1 MTDIPLQGQGQAPG
15 RPEDPPGTAL
25 AEPAAP
31 MQGAAVLAGTTPA
44 TPPTV
49 RGDPTKIAQIQR
61 QLDIKDTA
69 QITQFGERAQR
80 DVAGFADRVLEQ
92 TRNRELGNTGE
103 LLSDVIA
110 KARGLDP
117 ADLQKA
123 GFFGRTAGAMR
134 RRVHRFRSKFET
146 VAAQIDRITVELE
159 KRTDALRRD
168 VTMLDG
174 LHEQTRQSIAEL
186 DAYIAAGKAYAE
198 EFKRTELP
206 RLQQAATVRS
216 EGTEDLM
223 AAQAYQ
229 DAVQAL
235 DRLEKRVLYLQQA
248 RQIGIQQLP
257 QIRIVQNGDATLI
270 ESLQAS
276 INLTIPAW
284 KQKMVLLLGLQRQSE
299 ALAMQKA
306 VTDATN
312 DMLRQA
318 SEMMKTQAIAIEE
331 QSQKGI
337 VDIETLS
344 KTNQDLIDTIE
355 GVLRTQSEGRRKRVQ
370 VEAEMERQT
379 EALRQTLARA
389 PQLT

>member
-1 MTDIPLQGQGQAPG
+1 MTDTPSPTTQT
-15 RPEDPPGTAL
+15 GTAGSG
-25 AEPAAP
+25 APVAVVDP
-31 MQGAAVLAGTTPA
+31 MQGAPVLAGTPMS
-44 TPPTV
+44 TPPV
-49 RGDPTKIAQIQR
+49 VQADPTKVQQIQR
-61 QLDIKDTA
+61 TIDISDTA

-80 DVAGFADRVLEQ
+80 DVAGFADRILEQ
-92 TRNRELGNTGE
+92 TRNRELGDTGE

-117 ADLQKA
+117 ADIQK
-123 GFFGRTAGAMR
+123 GGLFSRGVGAMR

-146 VAAQIDRITVELE
+146 VAAQIDRVTVELE
-159 KRTDALRRD
+159 KRTDRLRRD

-174 LHEQTRQSIAEL
+174 LHDQTRQSIKEL
-186 DAYIAAGKAYAE
+186 DAFIEAGKQYAE

-206 RLQQAATVRS
+206 RLQQAATVS
-216 EGTEDLM
+216 GDGTEDLM
-223 AAQAYQ
+223 AAQSYQ

-248 RQIGIQQLP
+248 RQIAIQQLP

-284 KQKMVLLLGLQRQSE
+284 KQKMVLLLGLQRQGE

-312 DMLRQA
+312 DMLRSA

-331 QSQKGI
+331 QSQRGI

-355 GVLRTQSEGRRKRVQ
+355 GVLSVQAEGRRKRAQ
-370 VEAEMERQT
+370 LEQEMERQT

>member
-1 MTDIPLQGQGQAPG
+1 MSDTPQFSSDPSEDG
-15 RPEDPPGTAL
+15 RPTAL
-25 AEPAAP
+25 AEPMRAAP
-31 MQGAAVLAGTTPA
+31 VLAAAPTAAPPA
-44 TPPTV
+44 V
-49 RGDPTKIAQIQR
+49 RPDPSKVAQIQR
-61 QLDIKDTA
+61 TIEIKDTA
-69 QITQFGERAQR
+69 QITSFGERAQR
-80 DVAGFADRVLEQ
+80 DVAGFADRILEQ
-92 TRNRELGNTGE
+92 TRNREIGDTGE

-117 ADLQKA
+117 ADIQKG
-123 GFFGRTAGAMR
+123 GFFSRGVGAMR

-146 VAAQIDRITVELE
+146 VAAQIDRVTVELE
-159 KRTDALRRD
+159 KRTDRLRRD

-174 LHEQTRQSIAEL
+174 LHDQTRQSIREL
-186 DAYIAAGKAYAE
+186 DAFIEAGKQYAA
-198 EFKRTELP
+198 EFKATELP
-206 RLQQAATVRS
+206 RLQHAATVS
-216 EGTEDLM
+216 GDGTEDLM
-223 AAQAYQ
+223 AAQNYQ

-248 RQIGIQQLP
+248 RQIAIQQLP

-337 VDIETLS
+337 VDIETLA

-355 GVLRTQSEGRRKRVQ
+355 GVLSIQSKAAASASRSSRRWSARPRPAPVD
-370 VEAEMERQT
+370 ASP
-379 EALRQTLARA
+379 ALRR
-389 PQLT
+389 